1 MILVLWQAAREGVA
15 LRKSIVGLLAG
26 VILATVLFICLPSPF
41 PMATTSGNTSQ
52 PDTLSDNLTDS
63 YHTISTVLT
72 EAANQFQDE
81 DLARF
86 YGKLIDSYELDDGSS
101 WLAPD
106 DGSDDP
112 GVVPNIDRIT
122 RLAIAL
128 PLLEV
133 RAQIQDEEI
142 AAFYQ
147 DFLEKAGWIEVE

>member
-1 MILVLWQAAREGVA
+1 
-15 LRKSIVGLLAG
+15 LRKSIGGLLVG
-26 VILATVLFICLPSPF
+26 VIVATVLFIWLPSPF
-41 PMATTSGNTSQ
+41 PMAATSGNTSQ
-52 PDTLSDNLTDS
+52 PATLSDNLTAS
-63 YHTISTVLT
+63 YQSISSVLT
-72 EAANQFQDE
+72 EAADQFQDE

-86 YGKLIDSYELDDGSS
+86 YSKLIDSYELDEGSS

-112 GVVPNIDRIT
+112 EVVPNIEKIT
-122 RLAIAL
+122 RLAITL

-133 RAQIQDEEI
+133 RAQIQDEDI

>member
-1 MILVLWQAAREGVA
+1 MAA
-15 LRKSIVGLLAG
+15 
-26 VILATVLFICLPSPF
+26 
-41 PMATTSGNTSQ
+41 TSGNASQ
-52 PDTLSDNLTDS
+52 PDTLSDNLTTS
-63 YHTISTVLT
+63 YQSISSVLA
-72 EAANQFQDE
+72 EAADQFQDE

-86 YGKLIDSYELDDGSS
+86 YGKLIDSYELDEGSS

-112 GVVPNIDRIT
+112 EVVPNIEKIT
-122 RLAIAL
+122 RLAITL

-147 DFLEKAGWIEVE
+147 DFLEKTGFIEVE

>member
-1 MILVLWQAAREGVA
+1 MG
-15 LRKSIVGLLAG
+15 KSIGGLLAG

-41 PMATTSGNTSQ
+41 PMAATSGNTSQ
-52 PDTLSDNLTDS
+52 SDTLSDNITAS
-63 YHTISTVLT
+63 YQSISTVLT

-86 YGKLIDSYELDDGSS
+86 YGKLIDSYELDEGSS

-112 GVVPNIDRIT
+112 GVVPNIERIT
-122 RLAIAL
+122 RLAITL

-133 RAQIQDEEI
+133 RAQIQDEDI